1 MTLFMHIWTARKE
14 EAMPN
19 DNQQSIVERPQAEW
33 MHPEAAETTAH
44 IVPPS
49 TNTGQQAQR
58 DEPTGVENVSVDN
71 QPQVRNPENWQEAV
85 DEHFSDWKE
94 TPRAGSMQDVVDY
107 LEERMS
113 AIHIPT
119 KEELEKERRRKRTE
133 GLISAIAD
141 GASAISNLAFTTQYA
156 PDMYKHEN
164 SMTAKW
170 QERYDKLK
178 KERDADADRY
188 YNYALTVGK
197 IKEAQEAK
205 EYQRGRDAL
214 KDSITAAKAEHD
226 AKLADIRYKVAVQK
240 LSAAEAAEAERA
252 ATRELDRKI
261 KEAKLEETQSRTN
274 KNNRWQPS
282 GGKTGQFTVSRIN
295 PQTGEKEYKSVFR
308 SEPSAKNFAATHSDD
323 GWVYETIP
331 TTSTTTKNDKWGQ
344 PQTSTTV
351 RNTSTQNNSNRTMPG
366 VK

>member
-1 MTLFMHIWTARKE
+1 MH
-14 EAMPN
+14 N
-19 DNQQSIVERPQAEW
+19 DNQHSIVERPQAEW
-33 MHPEAAETTAH
+33 MQTPATESEAH
-44 IVPPS
+44 IVPSP
-49 TNTGQQAQR
+49 TNTGQQAQG
-58 DEPTGVENVSVDN
+58 DEPAGVENVSVDN
-71 QPQVRNPENWQEAV
+71 QSQVRNPENWQEAV
-85 DEHFSDWKE
+85 DEHFSDWNG
-94 TPRAGSMQDVVDY
+94 TPRTGSMQDVVDY

-119 KEELEKERRRKRTE
+119 KEELEKERRRKRAE

-170 QERYDKLK
+170 QDRYDKLK
-178 KERDADADRY
+178 KEREADADRY
-188 YNYALTVGK
+188 FNYALTIGK
-197 IKEAQEAK
+197 IKEAQDAK

-261 KEAKLEETQSRTN
+261 KEAKLEETKSRTD

-282 GGKTGQFTVSRIN
+282 GSKSGGGSKGRHPWRDDKGVFGK
-295 PQTGEKEYKSVFR
+295 PGEIIYES
-308 SEPSAKNFAATHSDD
+308 SASGAREMASIHEGT
-323 GWVYETIP
+323 YLTIP
-331 TTSTTTKNDKWGQ
+331 TTSTTTRNDKWGQ

-351 RNTSTQNNSNRTMPG
+351 RNTSTQDNSNKTMPG

>member
-1 MTLFMHIWTARKE
+1 
-14 EAMPN
+14 MPN

-119 KEELEKERRRKRTE
+119 KEELEKERRRKRAE

-282 GGKTGQFTVSRIN
+282 GGKSGGGSKGRHPWRDDKGVFGK
-295 PQTGEKEYKSVFR
+295 PGEIIYES
-308 SEPSAKNFAATHSDD
+308 SASGAREMASIHGGT
-323 GWVYETIP
+323 YLTIP

-351 RNTSTQNNSNRTMPG
+351 RNTSTQNNSNRTMPN
-366 VK
+366 VKQ